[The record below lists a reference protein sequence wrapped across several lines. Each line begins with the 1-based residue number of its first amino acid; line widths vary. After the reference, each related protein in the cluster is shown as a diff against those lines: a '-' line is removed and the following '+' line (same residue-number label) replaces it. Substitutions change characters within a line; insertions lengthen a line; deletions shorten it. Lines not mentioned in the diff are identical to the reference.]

1 MMTPENEMEQ
11 ITREQQTH
19 LTNLETM
26 MKTNMKRLRPI
37 LIALAIALSM
47 LAACSETAPAPP
59 EVEADP
65 AAGISDPSIA
75 PEPEQKPVEAAHPIE
90 EAASVAAEAYP
101 IIQEDAPA
109 VAVEQE
115 DAPAVAVEETGKVVE
130 ADSAGLDA
138 AATRAVISQFPLGVL
153 TDAEASGLLYMREE
167 EKLARDVYLT
177 LFEQWDF
184 QAFANIAR
192 SEQTHTDAVQRLL
205 ERYDLPDPAD
215 AQDVGEFTNADL
227 QALYDQLIAQGSQ
240 SLPAA
245 LQVAAAIE
253 EIDILDLQEYIGL
266 TDKGDILQVYHSLL
280 SGSENHLRAFVSA
293 LEKQA
298 GAYQPQYLDQEAYDA
313 IINASSSKG
322 RGNG

>member
-1 MMTPENEMEQ
+1 
-11 ITREQQTH
+11 
-19 LTNLETM
+19 
-26 MKTNMKRLRPI
+26 MKTSMKPMSLT

-47 LAACSETAPAPP
+47 LLAACGETTPAPQ

-65 AAGISDPSIA
+65 ATGIIDTSIA
-75 PEPEQKPVEAAHPIE
+75 PESERNLVEAAYPVKE
-90 EAASVAAEAYP
+90 PASVTAEAYP
-101 IIQEDAPA
+101 IIQEDAPAVVVAQEDAPA

-115 DAPAVAVEETGKVVE
+115 DAPAVAAKETGSFVE
-130 ADSAGLDA
+130 PDSAGLETTATHA
-138 AATRAVISQFPLGVL
+138 AAAISQFPLGVL

-177 LFEQWDF
+177 LFEQWGF
-184 QAFANIAR
+184 QSFANIAR

-215 AQDVGEFTNADL
+215 AQGVGEFTNPDL
-227 QALYDQLIAQGSQ
+227 QALYDQLVAQGSQ

-245 LQVAAAIE
+245 LEVAAAIE
-253 EIDILDLQEYIGL
+253 EIDILDLHEYIGQ
-266 TDKGDILQVYHSLL
+266 TDKEDILQVYHSLL

-293 LEKQA
+293 LERQA

-313 IINASSSKG
+313 IINASSSRG
-322 RGNG
+322 RGNTG

>member
-1 MMTPENEMEQ
+1 
-11 ITREQQTH
+11 
-19 LTNLETM
+19 
-26 MKTNMKRLRPI
+26 MKTNVNRFSPI

-47 LAACSETAPAPP
+47 LLAACSEANPASQEVVAAP
-59 EVEADP
+59 V
-65 AAGISDPSIA
+65 AAISDTSIA
-75 PEPEQKPVEAAHPIE
+75 VEPEPKPIEAAYPDP
-90 EAASVAAEAYP
+90 EAASAAPEAPP

-109 VAVEQE
+109 VAASEAVKVAETE
-115 DAPAVAVEETGKVVE
+115 TAAPP
-130 ADSAGLDA
+130 A
-138 AATRAVISQFPLGVL
+138 AIIQSQDGAL
-153 TDAEASGLLYMREE
+153 TDAEAAGLLFMQEE

-177 LFEQWDF
+177 LFELWDF

-192 SEQTHTDAVQRLL
+192 SEQTHTDAVQRLV

-215 AQDVGEFTNADL
+215 GQDVGEFTNPDL

-245 LQVAAAIE
+245 LEVAVAIE
-253 EIDILDLQEYIGL
+253 EIDILDLQEYIGE
-266 TDKGDILQVYHSLL
+266 TDKEDILQVYNSLL

-293 LEKQA
+293 LERQA

-313 IINASSSKG
+313 IMSASSSKG

>member
-1 MMTPENEMEQ
+1 
-11 ITREQQTH
+11 
-19 LTNLETM
+19 
-26 MKTNMKRLRPI
+26 MKTNMKRMSLT

-47 LAACSETAPAPP
+47 LLAACSETTPAPQ

-65 AAGISDPSIA
+65 ATGISDPSIA
-75 PEPEQKPVEAAHPIE
+75 PEPEQNLVEAAYPIE

-101 IIQEDAPA
+101 IM
-109 VAVEQE
+109 QE
-115 DAPAVAVEETGKVVE
+115 DAPAVAVEETGNVAE
-130 ADSAGLDA
+130 ADSAELDT
-138 AATRAVISQFPLGVL
+138 AATQAAISQFPLGVL

-298 GAYQPQYLDQEAYDA
+298 GAYQPQCLDQEAYDT
-313 IINASSSKG
+313 IINASSSRG
-322 RGNG
+322 WGNG